1 MTELRFLDSRNCC
14 DGLRVILQSDG
25 PGVLEVPALDAPRVA
40 IHVGRP
46 VKMDCKHGAE
56 SHSGLAVHGDID
68 IIPSGVP
75 ARWEMK
81 ETDSAVI
88 LRVSSRLLR
97 AVAQESG
104 HHCDIAIRSR
114 FRLRDR
120 QIEHIGWALLAEA
133 QQGYPSG
140 RLYMECMATALAA
153 RLVRYHSSASTVRS
167 PALRG
172 LSPSGVLQARSYI
185 EENLGEDLSLQTI
198 ADVAGMS
205 RSALKVAFRRATGMP
220 LHQYVIR
227 QRVNRAT
234 LLLQE
239 GKLPISQIAL
249 EVGFAHQSHM
259 AQHVKRLLGVLPR
272 ELLASR
278 TLRVVS
284 TQGATHPNKPNTQM
298 LNVSRSHT
306 LV

>member
-1 MTELRFLDSRNCC
+1 MTQLRFLDSRHTC

-46 VKMDCKHGAE
+46 VRMDCKHGAE
-56 SHSGLAVHGDID
+56 RHSGLAVHGDID

-75 ARWEMK
+75 SRWEMK

-88 LRVSSRLLR
+88 LKVSSRLLR

-104 HHCDIAIRSR
+104 HHGELAIRSR

-140 RLYMECMATALAA
+140 RLYVECMATALAV
-153 RLVRYHSSASTVRS
+153 RLVRYHSSASTGRS

-172 LSPSGVLQARSYI
+172 LCPGGVLQARSYI

-234 LLLQE
+234 LLLRE

-249 EVGFAHQSHM
+249 DVGFAHQSHM
-259 AQHVKRLLGVLPR
+259 AQHVKRLLGVSPR

-278 TLRVVS
+278 TPRVVS
-284 TQGATHPNKPNTQM
+284 TQGATQPDKPNTQM